1 MAKTV
6 KKVSFVGGCGPHVYA
21 LFVAGNDLLP
31 VAVPLPMLDLRP
43 SWVRGAEASEGTKA
57 MA

>member
-21 LFVAGNDLLP
+21 LFVGGNDLP
-31 VAVPLPMLDLRP
+31 PRAVPHPMLVLRP

>member
-6 KKVSFVGGCGPHVYA
+6 KKVSFVGGRGPHVYA
-21 LFVAGNDLLP
+21 LFVAGNDLPP

-43 SWVRGAEASEGTKA
+43 SWVRGDEASEGTKA